1 MPTLIAISGK
11 TQSKT
16 AMKRVLDYV
25 MQSKKTAYQNPE
37 TGHCYQLIS
46 GQNCLPET
54 AFREFM
60 NTKEQYRKAKGVFF
74 KQYVQSF
81 KPDCGATPDQIHQMG
96 VELAKKFEGFEVVIA
111 THIDADH
118 WHSHLIVNSVN
129 CETGLKIQIN
139 EKGLEQLRH
148 QSDEICRQFGLEVLP
163 PYQKPKQRAIN
174 QREYQVALKG
184 ESWKMKLLSAIE
196 RAIEV
201 SRSKAQF
208 IHSMKNMGYSV
219 KWADNHKYIT
229 YTTPSGS
236 KCRDNRL
243 FDEKYLKSNMEVH
256 FFGLEQA
263 DRNQRGNQRNI
274 DRTLQTRGDRS
285 DSTAMECPGKAY
297 ADGGNGINQEHS
309 TNRPAADSGIH
320 RRSGAA
326 GNPAPQQRDRKR
338 YKESDKATDGIYPS
352 QVNENRGSSSANGI
366 GAEPGYDRKDK
377 NARPLSNKVQDKVGA
392 DRNDI
397 ARDAA
402 DLADTIE
409 STLKDPKLKMK
420 KTDSLGKHSGNKRHK
435 DREQEWER

>member
-1 MPTLIAISGK
+1 
-11 TQSKT
+11 
-16 AMKRVLDYV
+16 

-60 NTKEQYRKAKGVFF
+60 NTKEQYRKAKGVFL

-81 KPDCGATPDQIHQMG
+81 KPDCGVTPDQIHQMG

-129 CETGLKIQIN
+129 CETGLKIKIN

-163 PYQKPKQRAIN
+163 PYQKPKQRAIS

-196 RAIEV
+196 RAMEV

-208 IHSMKNMGYSV
+208 IHSMKNMGYGV
-219 KWADNHKYIT
+219 RWADNHKYIT
-229 YTTPSGS
+229 YTTPNGN

-243 FDEKYLKSNMEVH
+243 FDEKYLKCSMEVI
-256 FFGLEQA
+256 FCELEKA
-263 DRNQRGNQRNI
+263 DGNQRGNQRDI
-274 DRTLQTRGDRS
+274 DRALCPQSDRS
-285 DSTAMECPGKAY
+285 DTRSMECPGKAY
-297 ADGGNGINQEHS
+297 TDGGNGINQEYRIDKS
-309 TNRPAADSGIH
+309 ASDSGFY
-320 RRSGAA
+320 RTSDERRNPASQYRSGK
-326 GNPAPQQRDRKR
+326 G
-338 YKESDKATDGIYPS
+338 YKISDKVSDGLYRF
-352 QVNENRGSSSANGI
+352 QADENRGDGPENGI
-366 GAEPGYDRKDK
+366 GAKLGYDGKTKDEG
-377 NARPLSNKVQDKVGA
+377 LISNKVQDKVGTG
-392 DRNDI
+392 RNDI

-402 DLADTIE
+402 DLAASIE
-409 STLKDPKLKMK
+409 AMVEAPKYK
-420 KTDSLGKHSGNKRHK
+420 KKKAASHSNYSENKQQKNR
-435 DREQEWER
+435 DRECEMER